1 MMLDVSSNSDAY
13 LIFYLTFHQALMK
26 LLTILVVI
34 CRSTHRNTSNYI
46 LLLMAI
52 YSYLASTKVNTI
64 TLLNHLRLF
73 VSYNLFLRK
82 LRNIKVYNTAF
93 IKKQASNCK
102 LVGFGNNFKYQEIV
116 VDEKIDNTVKFRFV
130 IMAFWIK
137 NRWRI
142 YVRNL
147 KQ

>member
-1 MMLDVSSNSDAY
+1 
-13 LIFYLTFHQALMK
+13 MK

-34 CRSTHRNTSNYI
+34 CRSTHQNTSNYI

-52 YSYLASTKVNTI
+52 YSYSASTKVNTI

-82 LRNIKVYNTAF
+82 LRNIKAYNTAF

-102 LVGFGNNFKYQEIV
+102 LVGFGNNFKY
-116 VDEKIDNTVKFRFV
+116 
-130 IMAFWIK
+130 
-137 NRWRI
+137 
-142 YVRNL
+142 
-147 KQ
+147 